1 MSSILPEDYAVRHSY
16 HHLAAI
22 RLAVGRGRVSV
33 AVRQRVLRLLEL
45 RWFQAGARVIS

>member
-33 AVRQRVLRLLEL
+33 AVRQRVLRLFEG
-45 RWFQAGARVIS
+45 RGFQAGARVIG

>member
-45 RWFQAGARVIS
+45 RWFQARARVIG